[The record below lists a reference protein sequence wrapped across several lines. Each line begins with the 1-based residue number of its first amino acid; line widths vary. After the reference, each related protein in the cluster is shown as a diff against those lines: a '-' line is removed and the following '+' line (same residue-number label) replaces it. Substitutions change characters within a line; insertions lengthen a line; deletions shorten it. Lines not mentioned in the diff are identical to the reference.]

1 MYSFDIFV
9 YEYRPNIY
17 IEHIDTYLYR
27 QCMQS
32 GSQDTQG
39 VATNFHPNNIS
50 KLDPFFASLVT
61 LLLLFTV
68 AYKPRFR

>member
-9 YEYRPNIY
+9 YEYRPNIC

-39 VATNFHPNNIS
+39 VATNFHPNNI
-50 KLDPFFASLVT
+50 
-61 LLLLFTV
+61 
-68 AYKPRFR
+68 